1 MSVKPGF
8 QRQHIEIIIII
19 IIIIIKIHDA
29 NLR

>member
-19 IIIIIKIHDA
+19 IIIIKIHDA

>member
-19 IIIIIKIHDA
+19 IIIKIRDA